1 MHMRQHMRFG
11 LLYSGGELVDQCA
24 HPVEQVGVLL
34 WHLLGELHD
43 RHVGILGG
51 AGDLVGGGV
60 GFLAV
65 EDQHLDGAE
74 AWA

>member
-11 LLYSGGELVDQCA
+11 LLYSSGELVNQCA

-34 WHLLGELHD
+34 RHLLGELNN
-43 RHVGILGG
+43 RHVGVLGG
-51 AGDLVGGGV
+51 TGDLIGGGV

-65 EDQHLDGAE
+65 
-74 AWA
+74 